1 MPNSSNGVFQVRQE
15 SSQREGGA
23 EIKCADQNALQCC
36 ARYSAPCLLPRQP
49 TSVTIACGGM
59 GVTSGKG
66 LAVGSLLK
74 DEIWKF
80 PYGQGTSF
88 HVLGPSFNCW
98 LPFGSHSSSCSK
110 DRSVWCRPPRSAMSP
125 FYSCSIWLT
134 KTTPSTAWHLLWTL
148 VPFVP

>member
-1 MPNSSNGVFQVRQE
+1 MLTRMHSSAVLGTQLP
-15 SSQREGGA
+15 A
-23 EIKCADQNALQCC
+23 
-36 ARYSAPCLLPRQP
+36 YSP

-74 DEIWKF
+74 DEIWKL
-80 PYGQGTSF
+80 PYGQGASF

-134 KTTPSTAWHLLWTL
+134 QTTPSTAWHLLWTL
-148 VPFVP
+148 VPFVPLGLKRS